1 MVQFDVDA
9 HTSESA
15 VHGIAFVVLVKSD
28 LPDALGTRRAIAL
41 PTTCLRRKL
50 RHWHCWADAVDAG
63 QARPGSSS

>member
-41 PTTCLRRKL
+41 R
-50 RHWHCWADAVDAG
+50 G
-63 QARPGSSS
+63 